1 MQSDKHG
8 VQSLVR
14 ILAAHGLKHVVISPG
29 SRHAPISLSFFN
41 HPDIT
46 HFVVPDERAAA
57 YFALGI
63 AQYTGQA
70 VAVVCTSGTAAM
82 NYGPAIAEAFYQE
95 VPLIVITADR
105 PVEWVDQGDGQT
117 IRQRD
122 LHLLH
127 TFGSYELALEDTHS
141 DVRRHNDRLINTA
154 WNTANGIP
162 KGPVHLNVPLREPLY
177 GVVEQTNESASV
189 IEHLRSV
196 AQPES
201 AALAALA
208 HHVHN
213 TPRVLVITGM
223 NPPDEQLQKAVQK
236 LAELPNVLVMTE
248 TGSNITGHQFLPCID
263 RLLMSLEADE
273 LAELAPD
280 LLITFGTNIVS
291 KKIKAFIRRDLR
303 GAHWHID
310 PVGRPLDTFKHLTR
324 VIHGEA
330 ASVFEA
336 LATEHPAGAKQAE
349 NPSNYRDFWLTR
361 DREQATELA
370 EICTR
375 IGWSDLQV
383 FNAILS
389 ALPGGSVLQMG
400 NSSVVRYIQLF
411 NQREDL
417 VYYGNRG
424 TSGIDGC
431 TATASGMAAVSDEI
445 VTLITGDIAFLYD
458 INGLWHQADRSKLRI
473 ILINNGGGN
482 IFKIIEGPK
491 DTNALEEVFEARH
504 SLDAKHLAAHFGI
517 SYFSAQNQDEL
528 QIGLEQVYSLNNCSI
543 LEIHTANIANESVLL
558 DMFKALRQK
567 NKAR

>member
-8 VQSLVR
+8 VQSLVH

-41 HPDIT
+41 HPEIQ
-46 HFVVPDERAAA
+46 HFVVPDERAAG

-63 AQYTGQA
+63 AQYTKLP

-122 LHLLH
+122 LHALH
-127 TFGSYELALEDTHS
+127 TLASFELDLEASHG
-141 DVRRHNDRLINTA
+141 DVRRHNERLINAA
-154 WNTANGIP
+154 WNTATGFP
-162 KGPVHLNVPLREPLY
+162 QGPVHLNVPLREPLY
-177 GVVEQTNESASV
+177 GIAENTHEEAATIS
-189 IEHLRSV
+189 HLRQ
-196 AQPES
+196 APQPERS
-201 AALAALA
+201 ALIALAQEL
-208 HHVHN
+208 HK
-213 TPRVLVITGM
+213 TERVLVITGM
-223 NPPDEQLQKAVQK
+223 MPPNDALNKAIAH
-236 LAELPNVLVMTE
+236 LAKLPNVVVMTE
-248 TGSNITGHQFLPCID
+248 TGSNLSDQNFIPSID
-263 RLLMSLEADE
+263 RLLMSLETEE

-280 LLITFGTNIVS
+280 LLLTFGTNIVS

-310 PVGRPLDTFKHLTR
+310 PAGRPLDTFKKLTR
-324 VIHGEA
+324 VIEGDIAGVIETL
-330 ASVFEA
+330 SG
-336 LATEHPAGAKQAE
+336 EHPAGAKQAE
-349 NPSNYRDFWLTR
+349 IPSNYRDLWLKK
-361 DREQATELA
+361 DRKLSEALEA
-370 EICTR
+370 ICNR
-375 IGWSDLQV
+375 IGWSDLKV
-383 FNAILS
+383 FHLVLG

-411 NQREDL
+411 DKREDL
-417 VYYGNRG
+417 IYYGNRG

-431 TATASGMAAVSDEI
+431 TATASGMAAVSSEI

-458 INGLWHQADRSKLRI
+458 INGLWHQANRDTLRI
-473 ILINNGGGN
+473 VLVNNGGGN

-504 SLDAKHLAAHFGI
+504 SLNAEHLAAHFGI
-517 SYFSAQNQDEL
+517 DYISARNEEEL
-528 QIGLEQVYSLNNCSI
+528 AAGLKQTYSGDRCTI
-543 LEIHTANIANESVLL
+543 LEIHTEDIQNESVLL
-558 DMFKALRQK
+558 DMFKELRQ
-567 NKAR
+567 NTF